1 MDTIRTNIENRI
13 IPILDKA
20 GMYYRIFSRV
30 KSTSSINRKLSKKAI
45 EYREKGTKMQ
55 DIIGIRIIF
64 YFQEDVNI
72 FYEKLKCMEGYDKNN
87 ESNSLEELKELSD
100 IIEGLDGKDSNQ
112 GMLKKLLP
120 FHDKIFMP
128 QRLNI
133 VMNMNEQEKNA
144 FQFLLPTLGDY
155 ADLIDSTYEIQL
167 RTVLSEGWHE
177 IEHDLRYKTKDETWW
192 NFCTEES
199 RMLNGIYAALET
211 NERALSQMIE
221 ELTYKNYKNHSW
233 DAMIRFH
240 FCKRMTEDKLS
251 PDICSILD
259 DDRVAKDILHVT
271 RAEFTEWLW
280 AIPHKISLSTQ
291 FALFLINRKKL
302 NNGTILS
309 IEPEPK
315 RMILDKLG

>member
-309 IEPEPK
+309 IEPEPIL
-315 RMILDKLG
+315 MILDKLG

>member
-45 EYREKGTKMQ
+45 EYREKGKKMQ

-128 QRLNI
+128 ERLNI

-144 FQFLLPTLGDY
+144 FQLLLPTLGDY
-155 ADLIDSTYEIQL
+155 VDLIDSTYEIQL

-233 DAMIRFH
+233 
-240 FCKRMTEDKLS
+240 EG
-251 PDICSILD
+251 
-259 DDRVAKDILHVT
+259 V
-271 RAEFTEWLW
+271 
-280 AIPHKISLSTQ
+280 
-291 FALFLINRKKL
+291 
-302 NNGTILS
+302 
-309 IEPEPK
+309 
-315 RMILDKLG
+315 

>member
-1 MDTIRTNIENRI
+1 
-13 IPILDKA
+13 
-20 GMYYRIFSRV
+20 
-30 KSTSSINRKLSKKAI
+30 
-45 EYREKGTKMQ
+45 MQ

-72 FYEKLKCMEGYDKNN
+72 FYEKLKCMEGYDKDN
-87 ESNSLEELKELSD
+87 ESNSLKELKELSD

-128 QRLNI
+128 ERLNI

-144 FQFLLPTLGDY
+144 FQLLLSTLGDY

-177 IEHDLRYKTKDETWW
+177 IEHDLRYKTKDEIWW

-211 NERALSQMIE
+211 NEKALSQMIGA
-221 ELTYKNYKNHSW
+221 LTYKNYKNHSW

-259 DDRVAKDILHVT
+259 DDDRVAKDILHVT

-280 AIPHKISLSTQ
+280 TIPHKISLSTQ
-291 FALFLINRKKL
+291 FALFLINRKKM
-302 NNGTILS
+302 NNAAILHA
-309 IEPEPK
+309 EPESI